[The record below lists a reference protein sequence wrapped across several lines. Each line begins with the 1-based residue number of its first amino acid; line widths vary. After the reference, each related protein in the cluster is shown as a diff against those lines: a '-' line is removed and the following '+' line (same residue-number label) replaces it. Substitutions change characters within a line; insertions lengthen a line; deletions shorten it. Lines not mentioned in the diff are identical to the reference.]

1 MSLTIV
7 IPVKNPPCLDLFME
21 KNAKIFSQYPLVVI
35 DSGGGEKL
43 KEIATVYISKNVSLW
58 EARKLGYQQVKTPY
72 LLNLDVDVVPP
83 EGYIESALA
92 LDADAITIF
101 YEDVNHC
108 QGSLEYGV
116 SIWKT
121 DVVKE
126 LYDFDSKL
134 VCDGKIVKVGSQ
146 AYSTLTNGWCEC
158 IYMWRRLKNNGYKL
172 ETLPM
177 RAKHLKILPV
187 ISKHLKTN
195 KE

>member
-1 MSLTIV
+1 MYSNTLTIV
-7 IPVKNPPCLDLFME
+7 IPVKNPSCLDLFME

-43 KEIATVYISKNVSLW
+43 KEIATVYISKDLSLW
-58 EARKLGYQQVKTPY
+58 EARKLGYEQVKTPY

-108 QGSLEYGV
+108 QGALEYGV

-121 DVVKE
+121 EVLRS
-126 LYDFDSKL
+126 LYDYSTNRTFGD
-134 VCDGKIVKVGSQ
+134 IVKVGSMH
-146 AYSTLTNGWCEC
+146 YSSLNNGWCEC
-158 IYMWRRLKNNGYKL
+158 TYMWRRLKDNGYKL

-177 RAKHLKILPV
+177 RAQHLK
-187 ISKHLKTN
+187 SKVN
-195 KE
+195 E